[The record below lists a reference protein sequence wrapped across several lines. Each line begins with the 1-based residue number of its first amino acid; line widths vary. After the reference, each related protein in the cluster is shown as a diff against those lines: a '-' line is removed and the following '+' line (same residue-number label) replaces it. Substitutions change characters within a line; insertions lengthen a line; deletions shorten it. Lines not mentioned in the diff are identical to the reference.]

1 MKKIIYLALL
11 AVFFLSISAPS
22 FAKLTVVPGVSVK
35 EEYNDNI
42 FLDVSSKE
50 DDFITTVSPGV
61 ELEYSHGKSLDMRL
75 DYGLNFRFYSDH
87 SNLNDTSIRETQ
99 NVEFQSQAR
108 PFNRV
113 FIDISDVYDRVPV
126 DVRERFAIDNAYS
139 NMTDRN
145 TFSVSPYMILPLTS
159 TISTT
164 IGYSYSNIW
173 HRAEEPVDSYSHSAF
188 MTIDKRFSSKINAAL
203 KYRYLA
209 YRPELS
215 GDGTSVNEYDRHE
228 GSVGIVYQATEGFRI
243 NGEVGRSQ
251 TDFQGTD
258 NTKTTFWNIGTDY
271 NFGSSNIG
279 ATYNYSLNDS
289 PISGS
294 FKSSRIDLRLETGRV
309 LRLIVNPYYS
319 SDKYININRKDKIT
333 GVAFNISKPLSGKVN
348 ASLDAELERQEL
360 LPEDEKVRRY
370 SLGSSLDYR
379 LSEGITAGIGY
390 RYNERDSD
398 TGADEFQNNIVRL
411 QAKLTF

>member
-1 MKKIIYLALL
+1 MKKVICLAFLTL
-11 AVFFLSISAPS
+11 FFLSIPASS
-22 FAKLTVVPGVSVK
+22 FAKFTVVPAVSVQ

-42 FLDVSSKE
+42 FLDSSGEE
-50 DDFITTVSPGV
+50 DDFITTVSPEV
-61 ELEYSHGKSLDMRL
+61 KLEYSPDKSLDMRL
-75 DYGLNFRFYSDH
+75 DYSLNFRYYRDH
-87 SNLNDTSIRETQ
+87 SNLNDTDIRETQ

-126 DVRERFAIDNAYS
+126 DVRERFALDNAYF

-173 HRAEEPVDSYSHSAF
+173 HRDEEPVDSYSHSAY
-188 MTIDKRFSSKINAAL
+188 MTIDKRFSSKINAVL

-215 GDGTSVNEYDRHE
+215 GDGTAVNEYDRHE
-228 GSVGIVYQATEGFRI
+228 GSVGIVYQATSGFKF

-279 ATYNYSLNDS
+279 AKYNYSLNDS
-289 PISGS
+289 PISGA
-294 FKSSRIDLRLETGRV
+294 FKRSRIDLRLETGRV

-319 SDKYININRKDKIT
+319 SDKYININRDRKSTRLNSSHTD
-333 GVAFNISKPLSGKVN
+333 ISRMP
-348 ASLDAELERQEL
+348 
-360 LPEDEKVRRY
+360 
-370 SLGSSLDYR
+370 SS
-379 LSEGITAGIGY
+379 A
-390 RYNERDSD
+390 
-398 TGADEFQNNIVRL
+398 
-411 QAKLTF
+411 